1 MSDLNR
7 KYRVLFVDDEPRVTS
22 ALTAIFRREYKVSI
36 ANSGADALALMEST
50 QFDVIV
56 SDQRMPK
63 MLGNELL
70 AQVSKLYPQTMR
82 ILLTGFMDKQAI
94 VDSINEGE
102 VYRFINKPW
111 RNDEMREVIAEAA
124 LASEIPVIPVGL
136 ATGELANT
144 DAAILDVNTQTKV
157 DNATQSNGTAPQAT
171 TQAAAQVTQDLGDH
185 ALLMMEQA
193 KDIRHQIRRFC
204 SDRSIMIYGTQ
215 NIEQAV
221 AAATSRENIGVA
233 VIELSQNTET
243 ALQTIN
249 LLKQA
254 RPEVITIALT
264 EEYDAHTAVDLINQG
279 QVFKYLAKPI
289 DLGGFENAI
298 QNAFVRHNFLKKH
311 KAAQKRYK
319 VEKTKGTVVSGI
331 QKMFDRLVRSPGRA
345 TT

>member
-22 ALTAIFRREYKVSI
+22 ALKAIFRREYDVSV
-36 ANSGADALALMEST
+36 ANSGAAALEKMTSMK
-50 QFDVIV
+50 FDVIV
-56 SDQRMPK
+56 SDQRMPG

-70 AQVSKLYPQTMR
+70 AKVSELYPQTMR

-111 RNDEMREVIAEAA
+111 RNDEMREVVADAA
-124 LASEIPVIPVGL
+124 LASEIPVIPLGKTAL
-136 ATGELANT
+136 SEQTPPIEST
-144 DAAILDVNTQTKV
+144 SVNIDSPSENVPSEQREGKEVLRKTE
-157 DNATQSNGTAPQAT
+157 
-171 TQAAAQVTQDLGDH
+171 LGDQ

-204 SDRSIMIYGTQ
+204 SDNSIMIYGTQ

-233 VIELSQNTET
+233 VIELSTNTQI

-249 LLKQA
+249 MLKRA

-264 EEYDAHTAVDLINQG
+264 EEYDANTAVDLINQG

-289 DLGGFENAI
+289 DLDGFQNVIE
-298 QNAFVRHNFLKKH
+298 NAFVRHHFLKKH
-311 KAAQKRYK
+311 TAAQKRFK
-319 VEKTKGTVVSGI
+319 VEKSRGTLVSGL
-331 QKMFDRLVRSPGRA
+331 QDMFNRFLGTKDRAA
-345 TT
+345 T

>member
-1 MSDLNR
+1 MSDLSK

-22 ALTAIFRREYKVSI
+22 ALKAIFRREYEVSV
-36 ANSGADALALMEST
+36 ANGGGEALELM
-50 QFDVIV
+50 QNAKFDVIV

-111 RNDEMREVIAEAA
+111 NNDEMREVIAEAA
-124 LASEIPVIPVGL
+124 LASEIPVILP
-136 ATGELANT
+136 
-144 DAAILDVNTQTKV
+144 AA
-157 DNATQSNGTAPQAT
+157 TAPSAT
-171 TQAAAQVTQDLGDH
+171 ATPNANEPETQAAASAQARASLELGDH

-193 KDIRHQIRRFC
+193 KDVRHQIRKFC
-204 SDRSIMIYGTQ
+204 SDHAIMIYGTQ

-221 AAATSRENIGVA
+221 AAATSRESIGVA
-233 VIELSQNTET
+233 VIELSEDTES

-249 LLKQA
+249 LLKRA

-279 QVFKYLAKPI
+279 QVFKYLAKPL
-289 DLGGFENAI
+289 DLTGFENTI
-298 QNAFVRHNFLKKH
+298 ENAFLRHRFLKKH
-311 KAAQKRYK
+311 KSAQKRFK
-319 VEKTKGTVVSGI
+319 VEKPQGTIAASL
-331 QKMFDRLVRSPGRA
+331 QDMFKRIMGTADRA